1 MKIVQGLFLLA
12 LTVVLSFVALLGS
25 SALKWAQELPSL
37 DQVDALQYTSN
48 TEVYA
53 SDGTRI
59 GTIVPAVGKS
69 KEPTNRVPVT
79 LSQVSPAALEAIVAS
94 EDDHFFRHYGFDLP
108 AIAKATYQEFI
119 GHSKRGG
126 STITTQVIKNTVL
139 QNIASE
145 RSLERKAKE
154 IMLAI
159 ELERRLTKTE
169 ILQRYI
175 NVVFW
180 GGNLYGIRAASQAYF
195 GEDPI
200 ELNLAQG
207 LYLARLIPAPN
218 AIHGDFKVAR
228 QGMKDVLDKM
238 VRRGTISRQ
247 TAERAW
253 TYKLEPRGWNVTY
266 DAKGNV
272 VKAVP
277 TGENAV
283 VQASISSDLSRGL
296 VLAVRN
302 WLTQR
307 YGENVVFGRGGLK
320 VYTTI
325 NVQAQKAAI
334 EASRTTDIP
343 PGAQMAIVGID
354 PKTGGVL
361 AMVGQKLGAGEPP
374 QEFNRAI
381 QAYRQPGSSFKPIV
395 YATGIE
401 QGGLNQ
407 ATILV
412 DDKTVFKVKGQPDY
426 QPKEWDNAYD
436 GYQTARE
443 NLDRS
448 RNIPAVKALE
458 AATPDAVAEKA
469 RELGYS
475 VKPYLGMAL
484 GSFEVTPLQHA
495 AAMAAFA
502 NGGVYTVP
510 YFIEKVEDAQGNVI
524 YTAHPRRARVW
535 TPQTAYIILDMMHG
549 NVVDRKPYWALSWR
563 ASVPGHWL
571 AGKTG
576 TTDSER
582 DIWFVGLTPGL
593 VGAVWIGNDNN
604 KPMGK
609 TMTYPDGHTGL
620 ITSSQQPIFA
630 FNTFAQGA
638 LRGHSAD
645 PNGFPVPNGITFHRI
660 DLKTGALDPTGT
672 KAAFKTTTDLSNQGF
687 LPTVKLQLPIDKRTG
702 KRATVDTP
710 ITDIKMI
717 DVDPKNVDQ
726 YLPAGTTLP
735 EVQPPAALDSTGT
748 GGAGAVG
755 TGGAT
760 SGTPTGVPPGTN
772 GTGNAGTGDT
782 RTGAPAP

>member
-12 LTVVLSFVALLGS
+12 LTAVLSFVALLGS
-25 SALKWAQELPSL
+25 SALQWAQDLPSL
-37 DQVDALQYTSN
+37 DQVDALEYTSN

-59 GTIVPAVGKS
+59 GTIVPAVGKN
-69 KEPTNRVPVT
+69 KEPTNRIPVT
-79 LSQVSPAALEAIVAS
+79 LDQVSPAALEAIVAS
-94 EDDHFFRHYGFDLP
+94 EDDQFFRHYGFDLP
-108 AIAKATYQEFI
+108 GIAKATYQEFF
-119 GHSKRGG
+119 GNSNRGG

-139 QNIASE
+139 QNIAGE

-159 ELERRLTKTE
+159 ELERRLTKPE

-180 GGNLYGIRAASQAYF
+180 GGNVYGIRAASQAYF
-195 GEDPI
+195 GKDPI
-200 ELNLAQG
+200 ELNLAEG

-218 AIHGDFKVAR
+218 AIHSDFKDAR
-228 QGMKDVLDKM
+228 QGMKDVLAKM
-238 VRRGTISRQ
+238 VRRGTITRE
-247 TAERAW
+247 TADRAW
-253 TYKLEPRGWNVTY
+253 HYKLEPRGWNVTY
-266 DAKGNV
+266 DDKGDV
-272 VKAVP
+272 VKAER

-283 VQASISSDLSRGL
+283 VQSSISSDLSRGL

-307 YGENVVFGRGGLK
+307 YGENMVFGRGGLK

-325 NVQAQKAAI
+325 DVQAQKAAN
-334 EASRTTDIP
+334 EASRTTEVP
-343 PGAQMAIVGID
+343 PGAQMAVVGID
-354 PKTGGVL
+354 PKSGGVL
-361 AMVGQKLGAGEPP
+361 AMVGQKLGPDQPP

-395 YATGIE
+395 YGTGIE

-407 ATILV
+407 ASILV
-412 DDKTVFKVKGQPDY
+412 DDKTVFKVKGQADY

-458 AATPDAVAEKA
+458 AATPEAVAEKA
-469 RELGYS
+469 RELGYN

-495 AAMAAFA
+495 AALAAFA

-510 YFIEKVEDAQGNVI
+510 YFVEKVEDAQGNVI
-524 YTAHPRRARVW
+524 YTAHPRRSRVW
-535 TPQTAYIILDMMHG
+535 SPQTAYIMLDMMHG
-549 NVVDRKPYWALSWR
+549 NIVDRKPYWALSWR
-563 ASVPGHWL
+563 AEVPGHWL

-593 VGAVWIGNDNN
+593 VGAVWIGNDDN
-604 KPMGK
+604 KPMPRN
-609 TMTYPDGHTGL
+609 MTYADGHTG
-620 ITSSQQPIFA
+620 IVTSSQQPIYA

-645 PNGFPVPNGITFHRI
+645 PNGFPVPNGITFHNI
-660 DLKTGALDPTGT
+660 DLKTGALDPNGT
-672 KAAFKTTTDLSNQGF
+672 RVAFKTATDLSAQGF

-702 KRATVDTP
+702 KRATVQTP
-710 ITDIKMI
+710 LDQIEIKE
-717 DVDPKNVDQ
+717 VDPKNVDQ
-726 YLPAGTTLP
+726 YLPPGTTLP
-735 EVQPPAALDSTGT
+735 QVSPPSGFGVDSGSGGSGSGAGGSAGTTSTGA
-748 GGAGAVG
+748 GGAGSGDGVG
-755 TGGAT
+755 T
-760 SGTPTGVPPGTN
+760 SGS
-772 GTGNAGTGDT
+772 
-782 RTGAPAP
+782 GAPAP

>member
-1 MKIVQGLFLLA
+1 MKIVQGLYLLA
-12 LTVVLSFVALLGS
+12 LTAVLSFAALLGS

-37 DQVDALQYTSN
+37 DQVDALEYTSN

-53 SDGTRI
+53 QDGTRI

-69 KEPTNRVPVT
+69 KEPTNRIPVT
-79 LSQVSPAALEAIVAS
+79 LDQVSPAALEAIVAS
-94 EDDHFFRHYGFDLP
+94 EDDQFFRHYGFDMP

-119 GHSKRGG
+119 GHSNRGG

-159 ELERRLTKTE
+159 ELERRLTKPE

-180 GGNLYGIRAASQAYF
+180 GGNVYGIRAASQAYF
-195 GEDPI
+195 GKDPI
-200 ELNLAQG
+200 ELNLAEG

-218 AIHGDFKVAR
+218 AIHNDFQVAR

-238 VRRGTISRQ
+238 VRRGTISQ
-247 TAERAW
+247 ETADRAW
-253 TYKLEPRGWNVTY
+253 HFKLEPRGWNVTY
-266 DAKGNV
+266 DANGDV
-272 VKAVP
+272 VKAVR

-307 YGENVVFGRGGLK
+307 YGENMVFGRGGLK

-325 NVQAQKAAI
+325 DVQAQKAAN
-334 EASRTTDIP
+334 EASRSTEIP
-343 PGAQMAIVGID
+343 KGAQMAIVGID

-401 QGGLNQ
+401 QGALNQ
-407 ATILV
+407 SSILV

-458 AATPDAVAEKA
+458 AATPEAVAEKA

-495 AAMAAFA
+495 AAIAAFA
-502 NGGVYTVP
+502 NGGIYTVP
-510 YFIEKVEDAQGNVI
+510 YFVEKVEDAQGNVI
-524 YTAHPRRARVW
+524 YTAHPRRSRVW
-535 TPQTAYIILDMMHG
+535 SPQTAYIMLDMMHG

-563 ASVPGHWL
+563 ASVPGHWI

-593 VGAVWIGNDNN
+593 VGAVWIGNDDN
-604 KPMGK
+604 KPMGQY
-609 TMTYPDGHTGL
+609 MTYADGHSGL

-645 PNGFPVPNGITFHRI
+645 PNGFPVPNGITFRRI
-660 DLKTGALDPTGT
+660 DLKTGALDPNGT
-672 KAAFKTTTDLSNQGF
+672 KAAFKTSTDLSAQGF

-710 ITDIKMI
+710 LNDIEIKQ
-717 DVDPKNVDQ
+717 VDPKDVQQ
-726 YLPAGTTLP
+726 YLPPGTTLP
-735 EVQPPAALDSTGT
+735 EVSAPLP
-748 GGAGAVG
+748 GGAGASSGSGSGAGGAAGSGPNAPG
-755 TGGAT
+755 TSGGAGAT
-760 SGTPTGVPPGTN
+760 SSPVP
-772 GTGNAGTGDT
+772 
-782 RTGAPAP
+782 

>member
-1 MKIVQGLFLLA
+1 MSSVKVVQGVFLLA
-12 LTVVLSFVALLGS
+12 LTAILSVVALLGS
-25 SALKWAQELPSL
+25 SALHWAQDLPSL
-37 DQVDALQYTSN
+37 EQVDALEYTSN

-53 SDGTRI
+53 RDGTRI
-59 GTIVPAVGKS
+59 GTIVPAVGKN
-69 KEPTNRVPVT
+69 KEPTNRIPVT
-79 LSQVSPAALEAIVAS
+79 LAQVSPAALEAIVAS
-94 EDDHFFRHYGFDLP
+94 EDDQFFRHYGFDLP
-108 AIAKATYQEFI
+108 GIAKATYQEFF
-119 GHSKRGG
+119 GHSNRGG

-139 QNIASE
+139 QNLAGE

-159 ELERRLTKTE
+159 ELERRLTKPE

-180 GGNLYGIRAASQAYF
+180 GGNVYGIRAASQAYF
-195 GEDPI
+195 GKDPI
-200 ELNLAQG
+200 ELNLAEG

-218 AIHGDFKVAR
+218 AMHEDFAAAR

-238 VRRGTISRQ
+238 VRRGSISKEAAQ
-247 TAERAW
+247 RAW
-253 TYKLEPRGWNVTY
+253 DYPLEPRGWKISY
-266 DAKGNV
+266 DGKGNV
-272 VKAVP
+272 VKAVR
-277 TGENAV
+277 TGENVV
-283 VQASISSDLSRGL
+283 VQSSISSDLSRGV

-307 YGENVVFGRGGLK
+307 YGENMVFGRGGLK

-325 NVQAQKAAI
+325 DVQAQKAAND
-334 EASRTTDIP
+334 ASRTTEIP
-343 PGAQMAIVGID
+343 KGAQMAIVGID
-354 PKTGGVL
+354 PASGGVL
-361 AMVGQKLGAGEPP
+361 AMVGQKLGKGEPP

-401 QGGLNQ
+401 QGALNQ
-407 ATILV
+407 ASILV
-412 DDKTVFKVKGQPDY
+412 DDKTIFKVKGQPDY

-458 AATPDAVAEKA
+458 AATPEAVAEKA

-495 AAMAAFA
+495 AAIAAFA

-510 YFIEKVEDAQGNVI
+510 YFVQKVEDAQGNVI
-524 YTAHPRRARVW
+524 YQAHPRRARVW
-535 TPQTAYIILDMMHG
+535 SPQTAYIMLDMMHG
-549 NVVDRKPYWALSWR
+549 NIVDRKPYWALSWR
-563 ASVPGHWL
+563 AEVPGHWL

-593 VGAVWIGNDNN
+593 VGAVWIGNDDN
-604 KPMGK
+604 KPMPK
-609 TMTYPDGHTGL
+609 HMTYADGKVHL
-620 ITSSQQPIFA
+620 VTSSQQPIYA

-645 PNGFPVPNGITFHRI
+645 PQGFPVPNGIVFHSI
-660 DLKTGALDPTGT
+660 DLKTGALDPKGT
-672 KAAFKTTTDLSNQGF
+672 RAAFKSTTDLSTQGF
-687 LPTVKLQLPIDKRTG
+687 LSTVKLQLPIDKRTG
-702 KRATVDTP
+702 KRATVSTP
-710 ITDIKMI
+710 PDQIKMI
-717 DVDPKNVDQ
+717 EVDPKNVDQ
-726 YLPAGTTLP
+726 YLPSGAQAGPTVSTA
-735 EVQPPAALDSTGT
+735 PPAA
-748 GGAGAVG
+748 
-755 TGGAT
+755 
-760 SGTPTGVPPGTN
+760 
-772 GTGNAGTGDT
+772 AGT
-782 RTGAPAP
+782 APNGSRP

>member
-1 MKIVQGLFLLA
+1 MNLVKVVQGLYLLA
-12 LTVVLSFVALLGS
+12 LTAVLSLVALLGS
-25 SALKWAQELPSL
+25 SALHWAQDLPSL
-37 DQVDALQYTSN
+37 DQVDALEYTSN

-53 SDGTRI
+53 QDGTRI
-59 GTIVPAVGKS
+59 GTIVPAVGKN
-69 KEPTNRVPVT
+69 KEPTNRIPVT
-79 LSQVSPAALEAIVAS
+79 LGQVSPAALEAIVAS
-94 EDDHFFRHYGFDLP
+94 EDDQFFRHYGFDLP
-108 AIAKATYQEFI
+108 GIAKATYQEFV
-119 GHSKRGG
+119 GNSNRGG

-139 QNIASE
+139 QNIAGE

-159 ELERRLTKTE
+159 ELERQLTKPE

-180 GGNLYGIRAASQAYF
+180 GGNVYGIRAASQAYF
-195 GEDPI
+195 GKDPI
-200 ELNLAQG
+200 ELNLAEG

-218 AIHGDFKVAR
+218 AMHDNFDAAR
-228 QGMKDVLDKM
+228 QGMRDVLDKM
-238 VRRGTISRQ
+238 VRRGTISKE
-247 TAERAW
+247 TARRAW
-253 TYKLEPRGWNVTY
+253 DYKLEPRGWKITY
-266 DAKGNV
+266 DDKGNV
-272 VKAVP
+272 LKATR
-277 TGENAV
+277 TGENVV
-283 VQASISSDLSRGL
+283 VQSSISSDLSRGV

-307 YGENVVFGRGGLK
+307 YGEAIVFGRGGLK

-325 NVQAQKAAI
+325 DVQAQKAAN
-334 EASRTTDIP
+334 EASRTTEIP
-343 PGAQMAIVGID
+343 KGAQMAIVGID
-354 PKTGGVL
+354 PKSGGVL
-361 AMVGQKLGAGEPP
+361 AMVGQKLGPNEPP

-395 YATGIE
+395 YGTGIE
-401 QGGLNQ
+401 QGALNQ
-407 ATILV
+407 ASILV
-412 DDKTVFKVKGQPDY
+412 DDKTIFKVKGQPDY

-458 AATPDAVAEKA
+458 AATPEAVAEKA

-495 AAMAAFA
+495 AALAAFA

-510 YFIEKVEDAQGNVI
+510 YFVNKVEDAQGNVL
-524 YTAHPRRARVW
+524 YQVHPRRARVW
-535 TPQTAYIILDMMHG
+535 SPQTAYIMLDMMHG
-549 NVVDRKPYWALSWR
+549 NIVDRKPYWALSWR
-563 ASVPGHWL
+563 AEVPGHWL

-593 VGAVWIGNDNN
+593 VGAVWIGNDDN
-604 KPMGK
+604 KPMPK
-609 TMTYPDGHTGL
+609 HMTYADGTTHL
-620 ITSSQQPIFA
+620 VTSSQQPIFA

-645 PNGFPVPNGITFHRI
+645 PNGFPVPDGIVFHNI

-672 KAAFKTTTDLSNQGF
+672 KAAFKASTDLSTQGF

-710 ITDIKMI
+710 PDQIEMI
-717 DVDPKNVDQ
+717 EVDPKNVDE
-726 YLPAGTTLP
+726 YLPAGT
-735 EVQPPAALDSTGT
+735 Q
-748 GGAGAVG
+748 AGPTAP
-755 TGGAT
+755 TGAT
-760 SGTPTGVPPGTN
+760 PPPNGGTAPG
-772 GTGNAGTGDT
+772 G
-782 RTGAPAP
+782 P

>member
-1 MKIVQGLFLLA
+1 MNLVKVVQGLYLFA
-12 LTVVLSFVALLGS
+12 LTAILSLVALLGAS
-25 SALKWAQELPSL
+25 FLHWAQDLPSL
-37 DQVDALQYTSN
+37 DQVDALEYTSN

-53 SDGTRI
+53 QDGTRI
-59 GTIVPAVGKS
+59 GTIVPAVGKD
-69 KEPTNRVPVT
+69 KAPTNRIPVT

-94 EDDHFFRHYGFDLP
+94 EDDQFFRHYGFDLP
-108 AIAKATYQEFI
+108 GLAKATYQEFFA
-119 GHSKRGG
+119 HSNRGG

-159 ELERRLTKTE
+159 ELERRLTKPE

-180 GGNLYGIRAASQAYF
+180 GGNVYGIRAASQAYF
-195 GEDPI
+195 GKDPI
-200 ELNLAQG
+200 ELNLAEG

-218 AIHGDFKVAR
+218 AMHEDFLAAR
-228 QGMKDVLDKM
+228 QGMRDVLDKM
-238 VRRGTISRQ
+238 VRRGTISKE
-247 TAERAW
+247 TAQRAW
-253 TYKLEPRGWNVTY
+253 DFKLEPRGWKVTY
-266 DAKGNV
+266 DDKGDV
-272 VKAVP
+272 VKATR
-277 TGENAV
+277 TGENVV
-283 VQASISSDLSRGL
+283 VQASISSDLSRGV

-307 YGENVVFGRGGLK
+307 YGETMVFGRGGLK

-325 NVQAQKAAI
+325 DVQAQKAAN
-334 EASRTTDIP
+334 EASRTTQVP

-354 PKTGGVL
+354 PRTGGVL
-361 AMVGQKLGAGEPP
+361 AMVGQKLGPGQPP

-395 YATGIE
+395 YATGVE
-401 QGGLNQ
+401 QGALNQ
-407 ATILV
+407 ASILV
-412 DDKTVFKVKGQPDY
+412 DDKTIFKVKGQPDY

-436 GYQTARE
+436 GFQTARE

-495 AAMAAFA
+495 AAIAAFA

-510 YFIEKVEDAQGNVI
+510 YFVNKVEDSQGNVL
-524 YTAHPRRARVW
+524 YEAHPRRARVW
-535 TPQTAYIILDMMHG
+535 SPQTAYVMLDMMHG
-549 NVVDRKPYWALSWR
+549 NIVDRKPYWALSWR
-563 ASVPGHWL
+563 ANVPGHWL

-593 VGAVWIGNDNN
+593 VGAVWIGNDDN
-604 KPMGK
+604 KPMPK
-609 TMTYPDGHTGL
+609 YMTDTDGTRHL
-620 ITSSQQPIFA
+620 VTSSQQPIFA

-645 PNGFPVPNGITFHRI
+645 PTGFPVPDGIVFHTI
-660 DLKTGALDPTGT
+660 NLKTGALDPTGT
-672 KAAFKTTTDLSNQGF
+672 KAAFKSTTDLSSQGF
-687 LPTVKLQLPIDKRTG
+687 QSTVKLQLPIDKRTG
-702 KRATVDTP
+702 KRATIDTP
-710 ITDIKMI
+710 PDQIKMI
-717 DVDPKNVDQ
+717 EVDPKNVDQ
-726 YLPAGTTLP
+726 YLPAGAQ
-735 EVQPPAALDSTGT
+735 VGAAASP
-748 GGAGAVG
+748 
-755 TGGAT
+755 GAT
-760 SGTPTGVPPGTN
+760 SPSGG
-772 GTGNAGTGDT
+772 
-782 RTGAPAP
+782 GAPTSTNPAGP